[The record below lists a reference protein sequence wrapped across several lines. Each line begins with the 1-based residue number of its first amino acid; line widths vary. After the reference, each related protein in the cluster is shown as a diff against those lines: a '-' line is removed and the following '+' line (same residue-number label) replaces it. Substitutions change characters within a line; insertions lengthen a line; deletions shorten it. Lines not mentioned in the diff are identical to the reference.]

1 MDEDPDLP
9 LTSYP
14 STHLIPLPDKGKR
27 RFDRWWLL
35 FLLVVIAFVLL
46 ITLVPDPYMRS
57 LRFVS
62 DGLVITIYFTFAS
75 FVFVLLL
82 GLVGGL
88 GRVSSNRFFYG
99 ISSLYVEIIRGIPL
113 LVQLFM
119 WAFAVPPL
127 IKSLGATL
135 HIPSLATYSAQPIPT
150 AIFGLAFCYG
160 AYMTEIVRA
169 GIQSVPKGQMEA
181 ARSLG
186 MSYWQSMR
194 HIILPQAVRMI
205 LPPVGNEFVTLLKD
219 TSLVSVIGVGD
230 LTRRGREFMATYGLA
245 TEGWLLVAILYL
257 MLTLLGAR
265 LVSWL
270 ETRTQTER

>member
-14 STHLIPLPDKGKR
+14 STHLIPLPEKGKR
-27 RFDRWWLL
+27 RFDRWWWL
-35 FLLVVIAFVLL
+35 FLIVVSAFVLL
-46 ITLVPDPYMRS
+46 ITLEPDPYMRS

-62 DGLVITIYFTFAS
+62 DGLVTTIYLTFGS
-75 FVFVLLL
+75 FIFVLVL

-88 GRVSSNRFFYG
+88 GRLSSNRFFYG
-99 ISSLYVEIIRGIPL
+99 ISSLYVEIVRGIPL

-119 WAFAVPPL
+119 WYFAVPPL
-127 IKSLGATL
+127 IKSLGVAL
-135 HIPSLATYSAQPIPT
+135 HLPVLATYTNQPIPT

-194 HIILPQAVRMI
+194 YIILPQAVRMI

-219 TSLVSVIGVGD
+219 TSLVSVVGVGD
-230 LTRRGREFMATYGLA
+230 LTRRGREFMSTYALP
-245 TEGWLLVAILYL
+245 TESWLLVAMLYL
-257 MLTLLGAR
+257 MLTLVGAR

-270 ETRTQTER
+270 ESRTQTER